1 MKKKFSALLLAAIL
15 CLSLIGTAFAAGHWE
30 NDPDYGPQWK
40 ADETET
46 YTITFDANGG
56 TISGSATMTTGTN
69 GKLTSLPSATR
80 SNYTFDGWYTAS
92 SGGTKVTTDTVFTSN
107 TTVYAHWTYNGGSG
121 NQGGGSSGGGGG
133 GGGSS
138 VSKKVSVNSTKN
150 GSVSIS
156 PSYPSKGNKVTL
168 TAKPNSGYVLDSIKV
183 LDSKGNEIELT
194 KVDDNKYT
202 FIMPDGKVT
211 VDAKFVKA
219 DGTSDASFS
228 DVSDTHW
235 AIKEITWAAENGIM
249 NGIGGGQFAPDR
261 TVTRQQLW
269 MVMARLGGSNPADMA
284 AARSW
289 AMSNN
294 ISDGTRPGEAL
305 TRQQLVA
312 ILYRYANLMGY
323 PTDGAT
329 EITTFPDHATVSDY
343 AKDAM
348 AWAVGNGIV
357 AGTSDGRLNPG
368 GTATRAQFAVI
379 MYRFDQKFA
388 N

>member
-1 MKKKFSALLLAAIL
+1 MKKRISALVLSVVL
-15 CLSLIGTAFAAGHWE
+15 CLGLLSTTAFAASTPSVTSTDGSKVIKVTGA
-30 NDPDYGPQWK
+30 DPNALCALWGDAKFEDLLLLFY
-40 ADETET
+40 ADENGVASVTVDAFKT
-46 YTITFDANGG
+46 YYVGVNGQSQDKA
-56 TISGSATMTTGTN
+56 ISVVVKDKATTPVG
-69 GKLTSLPSATR
+69 PSNPDR
-80 SNYTFDGWYTAS
+80 PS
-92 SGGTKVTTDTVFTSN
+92 
-107 TTVYAHWTYNGGSG
+107 
-121 NQGGGSSGGGGG
+121 GGSSHGGG

-138 VSKKVSVNSTKN
+138 VSKKVTVNSTKN
-150 GSVSIS
+150 GSVSVS

-168 TAKPNSGYVLDSIKV
+168 TVRPNSGYVLDSIKV
-183 LDSKGNEIELT
+183 LDSKGNEVALT
-194 KVDDNKYT
+194 KEADNKYT

-219 DGTSDASFS
+219 DGSSDAAFS
-228 DVSDTHW
+228 DVPDTHW

-312 ILYRYANLMGY
+312 ILYRYAQLMGY
-323 PTDGAT
+323 PTTGAADT
-329 EITTFPDHATVSDY
+329 STFPDHATVSAY

-357 AGTSDGRLNPG
+357 TGTSDDRLNPG
-368 GTATRAQFAVI
+368 GTASPAQFAVI

>member
-1 MKKKFSALLLAAIL
+1 MKKRISALVLSVVL
-15 CLSLIGTAFAAGHWE
+15 CLGLLSTTAFAAFTPSVTSTDGSKVIKVTGADSNALCALWGDE
-30 NDPDYGPQWK
+30 KFEDLLLLFY
-40 ADETET
+40 ADENGVASVTVDAFNT
-46 YTITFDANGG
+46 YYVGVNGQSQDKA
-56 TISGSATMTTGTN
+56 ISVVVKDKATTPVG
-69 GKLTSLPSATR
+69 PSNPDR
-80 SNYTFDGWYTAS
+80 PS
-92 SGGTKVTTDTVFTSN
+92 
-107 TTVYAHWTYNGGSG
+107 
-121 NQGGGSSGGGGG
+121 GGSSHGGG

-138 VSKKVSVNSTKN
+138 VSKKVTVNSTKN
-150 GSVSIS
+150 GSVSVS

-168 TAKPNSGYVLDSIKV
+168 TVRPNSGYVLDSIKV
-183 LDSKGNEIELT
+183 LDSKGNEVALT
-194 KVDDNKYT
+194 KEADNKYT

-219 DGTSDASFS
+219 DGSSDAAFS
-228 DVSDTHW
+228 DVPDTHW

-312 ILYRYANLMGY
+312 ILYRYAQLMGY
-323 PTDGAT
+323 PTTGAADT
-329 EITTFPDHATVSDY
+329 STFPDHATVSAY

-357 AGTSDGRLNPG
+357 TGTSNGRLNPG
-368 GTATRAQFAVI
+368 GTASRAQFAVI

>member
-1 MKKKFSALLLAAIL
+1 MKKRISALVLSVVL
-15 CLSLIGTAFAAGHWE
+15 CLGLLSTTAFAASTPSVTSTDGSKVIKVTGA
-30 NDPDYGPQWK
+30 DPNALCALWGDAKFEDLLLLFY
-40 ADETET
+40 ADENGVASVTVDAFKT
-46 YTITFDANGG
+46 YYVGVNGQSQDKA
-56 TISGSATMTTGTN
+56 ISVVVKDKATTPVG
-69 GKLTSLPSATR
+69 PSNPDR
-80 SNYTFDGWYTAS
+80 PS
-92 SGGTKVTTDTVFTSN
+92 
-107 TTVYAHWTYNGGSG
+107 
-121 NQGGGSSGGGGG
+121 GGSSHGGG

-138 VSKKVSVNSTKN
+138 VSKKVTVNSTKN
-150 GSVSIS
+150 GSVSVS

-168 TAKPNSGYVLDSIKV
+168 TVRPNSGYVLDSIKV
-183 LDSKGNEIELT
+183 LDSKGNEVALT
-194 KVDDNKYT
+194 KEADNKYT

-219 DGTSDASFS
+219 DGSSDAAFS
-228 DVSDTHW
+228 DVPDTHW

-312 ILYRYANLMGY
+312 ILYRYAQLMGY
-323 PTDGAT
+323 PTTGAADT
-329 EITTFPDHATVSDY
+329 STFPDHATVSAY

-357 AGTSDGRLNPG
+357 TGTSDGRLNPG
-368 GTATRAQFAVI
+368 GTASRAQFAVI

>member
-1 MKKKFSALLLAAIL
+1 MKKRISALVLSVVL
-15 CLSLIGTAFAAGHWE
+15 CLGLLSTTAFAASPSVTSTDGSKVIKVTGADSNALCALWGDE
-30 NDPDYGPQWK
+30 EFKDLLLLFY
-40 ADETET
+40 ADENGVASVTVDAFKT
-46 YTITFDANGG
+46 YYVGVNGQSQDKA
-56 TISGSATMTTGTN
+56 ISVVVKDKATTPVG
-69 GKLTSLPSATR
+69 PSNPDR
-80 SNYTFDGWYTAS
+80 PS
-92 SGGTKVTTDTVFTSN
+92 
-107 TTVYAHWTYNGGSG
+107 
-121 NQGGGSSGGGGG
+121 GGSSHGGG

-138 VSKKVSVNSTKN
+138 VSKKVTVNSTKN
-150 GSVSIS
+150 GSVSVS

-168 TAKPNSGYVLDSIKV
+168 TVRPNSGYVLDSIKV
-183 LDSKGNEIELT
+183 LDSKGNEVALT
-194 KVDDNKYT
+194 KEADNKYT

-219 DGTSDASFS
+219 DGSSDAAFS
-228 DVSDTHW
+228 DVPDTHW

-312 ILYRYANLMGY
+312 ILYRYAQLMGY
-323 PTDGAT
+323 PTTGAADT
-329 EITTFPDHATVSDY
+329 STFPDHATVSAY

-357 AGTSDGRLNPG
+357 TGTSDGRLNPG
-368 GTATRAQFAVI
+368 GTASRAQFAVI

>member
-1 MKKKFSALLLAAIL
+1 MKKRISALVLSVVL
-15 CLSLIGTAFAAGHWE
+15 CLGLLSTTAFAASTPSVTSTDGSKVIKVTGADPNALCALWGDAKFE
-30 NDPDYGPQWK
+30 NLLLLFY
-40 ADETET
+40 A
-46 YTITFDANGG
+46 DANGVASVTVDAFKTYYVG
-56 TISGSATMTTGTN
+56 VNGQSQNKAISVVVKDKATTPVG
-69 GKLTSLPSATR
+69 PSNPDR
-80 SNYTFDGWYTAS
+80 PS
-92 SGGTKVTTDTVFTSN
+92 
-107 TTVYAHWTYNGGSG
+107 
-121 NQGGGSSGGGGG
+121 GGSSHGGG

-138 VSKKVSVNSTKN
+138 VSKKVTVNSTKN
-150 GSVSIS
+150 GSVSVS

-168 TAKPNSGYVLDSIKV
+168 TVRPNSGYVLDSIKV
-183 LDSKGNEIELT
+183 LDSKGNEVALT
-194 KVDDNKYT
+194 KEADNKYT

-219 DGTSDASFS
+219 DGSSDAAFS
-228 DVSDTHW
+228 DVPDTHW

-312 ILYRYANLMGY
+312 ILYRYAQLMGY
-323 PTDGAT
+323 PTTGAADT
-329 EITTFPDHATVSDY
+329 STFPDHATVSAY

-357 AGTSDGRLNPG
+357 TGTSDGRLNPG
-368 GTATRAQFAVI
+368 GTASRAQFAVI

>member
-1 MKKKFSALLLAAIL
+1 MKKRISALVLSVVL
-15 CLSLIGTAFAAGHWE
+15 CLGLLSTTAFAASTPSVTSTDGSKVIKVTGA
-30 NDPDYGPQWK
+30 DPNALCALWGDAKFEDLLLLFY
-40 ADETET
+40 ADENGAASVTVDAFKT
-46 YTITFDANGG
+46 YYVGVNGQSQDKA
-56 TISGSATMTTGTN
+56 ISVVVKDKATTPVD
-69 GKLTSLPSATR
+69 PSNPDR
-80 SNYTFDGWYTAS
+80 PS
-92 SGGTKVTTDTVFTSN
+92 
-107 TTVYAHWTYNGGSG
+107 
-121 NQGGGSSGGGGG
+121 GGSSHGGG

-138 VSKKVSVNSTKN
+138 VSKKVTVNSTKN
-150 GSVSIS
+150 GSVSVS

-168 TAKPNSGYVLDSIKV
+168 TVRPNSGYVLDSIKV
-183 LDSKGNEIELT
+183 LDSKGNEVALT
-194 KVDDNKYT
+194 KEADNKYT

-219 DGTSDASFS
+219 DGSSDAAFS
-228 DVSDTHW
+228 DVPDTHW

-312 ILYRYANLMGY
+312 ILYRYAQLMGY
-323 PTDGAT
+323 PTTGAADT
-329 EITTFPDHATVSDY
+329 STFPDHATVSAY

-357 AGTSDGRLNPG
+357 TGTSDGRLNPG
-368 GTATRAQFAVI
+368 GTASRAQFAVI

>member
-1 MKKKFSALLLAAIL
+1 MKKRISALVLSVVL
-15 CLSLIGTAFAAGHWE
+15 CLGLLSTTAFAATT
-30 NDPDYGPQWK
+30 P
-40 ADETET
+40 T
-46 YTITFDANGG
+46 ANGSG
-56 TISGSATMTTGTN
+56 TAITVTAGAENANKLCALWSDTSYKELLLLFYTNASGNASITVDNT
-69 GKLTSLPSATR
+69 LTS
-80 SNYTFDGWYTAS
+80 
-92 SGGTKVTTDTVFTSN
+92 SN
-107 TTVYAHWTYNGGSG
+107 TYRIGIEGQSNTIQVEVDSTGPSDPGTGPSG
-121 NQGGGSSGGGGG
+121 GGGGG

>member
-1 MKKKFSALLLAAIL
+1 MKKRISALVLSVVL
-15 CLSLIGTAFAAGHWE
+15 CLGLLSTTAFAASTPSVTSTDGSKVIKVTGADSNALCALWGDAE
-30 NDPDYGPQWK
+30 FKDLLLLFY
-40 ADETET
+40 ADENGVASVTVDAFKT
-46 YTITFDANGG
+46 YYVGVNGQSQDKA
-56 TISGSATMTTGTN
+56 ISVVVKDKATTPVG
-69 GKLTSLPSATR
+69 PSNPDR
-80 SNYTFDGWYTAS
+80 PS
-92 SGGTKVTTDTVFTSN
+92 
-107 TTVYAHWTYNGGSG
+107 
-121 NQGGGSSGGGGG
+121 GGSSHGGG

-138 VSKKVSVNSTKN
+138 VSKKVTVNSTKN
-150 GSVSIS
+150 GSVSVS

-168 TAKPNSGYVLDSIKV
+168 TVRPNSGYVLDSIKV
-183 LDSKGNEIELT
+183 LDSKGNEVALT
-194 KVDDNKYT
+194 KEADNKYT

-219 DGTSDASFS
+219 DGSSDAAFS
-228 DVSDTHW
+228 DVPDTHW

-312 ILYRYANLMGY
+312 ILYRYAQLMGY
-323 PTDGAT
+323 PTTGAADT
-329 EITTFPDHATVSDY
+329 STFPDHATVSAY

-357 AGTSDGRLNPG
+357 TGTSDGRLNPG
-368 GTATRAQFAVI
+368 GTASRAQFAVI

>member
-1 MKKKFSALLLAAIL
+1 MKKRISALVLSVVL
-15 CLSLIGTAFAAGHWE
+15 CLGLLSTTAFAASTPSVTSTDGSKVIKVTGA
-30 NDPDYGPQWK
+30 DPNALCALWGDAEFEDLLLLFY
-40 ADETET
+40 ADENGMASVTVDAFKT
-46 YTITFDANGG
+46 YYVGVNGQSQDKA
-56 TISGSATMTTGTN
+56 ISVVVKDKATTPVG
-69 GKLTSLPSATR
+69 PSNPDR
-80 SNYTFDGWYTAS
+80 PS
-92 SGGTKVTTDTVFTSN
+92 
-107 TTVYAHWTYNGGSG
+107 
-121 NQGGGSSGGGGG
+121 GGSSHSGG

-138 VSKKVSVNSTKN
+138 VSKKVTVNSTKN
-150 GSVSIS
+150 GSVSVS

-168 TAKPNSGYVLDSIKV
+168 TVRPNSGYVLDSIKV
-183 LDSKGNEIELT
+183 LDSKGNEVALT
-194 KVDDNKYT
+194 KEADNKYT

-219 DGTSDASFS
+219 DGSSDAAFS
-228 DVSDTHW
+228 DVPDTHW

-312 ILYRYANLMGY
+312 ILYRYAQLMGY
-323 PTDGAT
+323 PTTGAADT
-329 EITTFPDHATVSDY
+329 STFPDHATVSAY

-357 AGTSDGRLNPG
+357 TGTSDGRLNPG
-368 GTATRAQFAVI
+368 GTASRAQFAVI

>member
-1 MKKKFSALLLAAIL
+1 MKKRISALVLSVVL
-15 CLSLIGTAFAAGHWE
+15 CLGLLSTTAFAAASTPSVTSTDGSKVIKVTGADSNALCALWGDE
-30 NDPDYGPQWK
+30 KYEDLLLLFY
-40 ADETET
+40 ADENGVASVTVDAFKT
-46 YTITFDANGG
+46 YHVGVNGQSQDKAITVVVKDK
-56 TISGSATMTTGTN
+56 ATTPVG
-69 GKLTSLPSATR
+69 PSNPDR
-80 SNYTFDGWYTAS
+80 PS
-92 SGGTKVTTDTVFTSN
+92 
-107 TTVYAHWTYNGGSG
+107 
-121 NQGGGSSGGGGG
+121 GGSSHGGG

-138 VSKKVSVNSTKN
+138 VSKKVTVNSTKN
-150 GSVSIS
+150 GSVSVS

-168 TAKPNSGYVLDSIKV
+168 TVRPNSGYVLDSIKV
-183 LDSKGNEIELT
+183 LDSKGNEVALT
-194 KVDDNKYT
+194 KEADNKYT

-219 DGTSDASFS
+219 DGSSDAAFS
-228 DVSDTHW
+228 DVPDTHW

-312 ILYRYANLMGY
+312 ILYRYAQLMGY
-323 PTDGAT
+323 PTTGAADT
-329 EITTFPDHATVSDY
+329 STFPDHATVSAY

-357 AGTSDGRLNPG
+357 TGTSDGRLNPG
-368 GTATRAQFAVI
+368 GTASRAQFAVI

>member
-1 MKKKFSALLLAAIL
+1 MKKRISALVLSVVL
-15 CLSLIGTAFAAGHWE
+15 CLGLLSTTAFAASTPSVTSTDGSKVIKVTGA
-30 NDPDYGPQWK
+30 DPNALCALWGDAKFEDLLLLFY
-40 ADETET
+40 ADENGVASVTVDAFKT
-46 YTITFDANGG
+46 YHVGVNGQSQDKA
-56 TISGSATMTTGTN
+56 ISVVVKDKATTPVG
-69 GKLTSLPSATR
+69 PSNPDR
-80 SNYTFDGWYTAS
+80 PS
-92 SGGTKVTTDTVFTSN
+92 
-107 TTVYAHWTYNGGSG
+107 
-121 NQGGGSSGGGGG
+121 GGSSHGGG

-138 VSKKVSVNSTKN
+138 VSKKVTVNSTKN
-150 GSVSIS
+150 GSVSVS

-168 TAKPNSGYVLDSIKV
+168 TVRPNSGYVLDSIKV
-183 LDSKGNEIELT
+183 LDSKGNEVALT
-194 KVDDNKYT
+194 KEADNKYT

-219 DGTSDASFS
+219 DGSSDAAFS
-228 DVSDTHW
+228 DVPDTHW

-312 ILYRYANLMGY
+312 ILYRYAQLMGY
-323 PTDGAT
+323 PTTGAADT
-329 EITTFPDHATVSDY
+329 STFPDHATVSAY

-357 AGTSDGRLNPG
+357 TGTSDGRLNPG
-368 GTATRAQFAVI
+368 GTASRAQFAVI

>member
-1 MKKKFSALLLAAIL
+1 MKKRISALVLSVVL
-15 CLSLIGTAFAAGHWE
+15 CLGLLSTTAFAAASTPSVTSTDGSKVIKVTGADSNALCALWGDE
-30 NDPDYGPQWK
+30 KYEDLLLLFY
-40 ADETET
+40 ADENGVASVTVDAFKT
-46 YTITFDANGG
+46 YYVGVNGQSQDKA
-56 TISGSATMTTGTN
+56 ISVVVKDKATTPVG
-69 GKLTSLPSATR
+69 PSNPDR
-80 SNYTFDGWYTAS
+80 PS
-92 SGGTKVTTDTVFTSN
+92 
-107 TTVYAHWTYNGGSG
+107 
-121 NQGGGSSGGGGG
+121 GGSSHGGG

-138 VSKKVSVNSTKN
+138 VSKKVTVNSTKN
-150 GSVSIS
+150 GSVSVS

-168 TAKPNSGYVLDSIKV
+168 TVRPNSGYVLDSIKV
-183 LDSKGNEIELT
+183 LDSKGNEVALT
-194 KVDDNKYT
+194 KEADNKYT

-219 DGTSDASFS
+219 DGSSDAAFS
-228 DVSDTHW
+228 DVPDTHW

-312 ILYRYANLMGY
+312 ILYRYAQLMGY
-323 PTDGAT
+323 PTTGAADT
-329 EITTFPDHATVSDY
+329 STFPDHATVSAY

-357 AGTSDGRLNPG
+357 TGTSDGRLNPG
-368 GTATRAQFAVI
+368 GTASRAQFAVI

>member
-1 MKKKFSALLLAAIL
+1 MKKRISALVLSVVL
-15 CLSLIGTAFAAGHWE
+15 CLGLLSTTAFAASTPSVTSTDGSKVIKVTGA
-30 NDPDYGPQWK
+30 GPNALCALWGDEEFEDLLLLFY
-40 ADETET
+40 ADENGVASVTVDAFKT
-46 YTITFDANGG
+46 YHVGVNGQSQDKAITVVVKDK
-56 TISGSATMTTGTN
+56 ATTPVG
-69 GKLTSLPSATR
+69 PSNPDR
-80 SNYTFDGWYTAS
+80 PS
-92 SGGTKVTTDTVFTSN
+92 
-107 TTVYAHWTYNGGSG
+107 
-121 NQGGGSSGGGGG
+121 GGSSHGGG

-138 VSKKVSVNSTKN
+138 VSKKVTVNSTKN
-150 GSVSIS
+150 GSVSVS

-168 TAKPNSGYVLDSIKV
+168 TVRPNSGYVLDSIKV
-183 LDSKGNEIELT
+183 LDSKGNEVALT
-194 KVDDNKYT
+194 KEADNKYT

-219 DGTSDASFS
+219 DGSSDAAFS
-228 DVSDTHW
+228 DVPDTHW

-312 ILYRYANLMGY
+312 ILYRYAQLMGY
-323 PTDGAT
+323 PTTGAADT
-329 EITTFPDHATVSDY
+329 STFPDHATVSAY

-357 AGTSDGRLNPG
+357 TGTSDGRLNPG
-368 GTATRAQFAVI
+368 GTASRAQFAVI

>member
-1 MKKKFSALLLAAIL
+1 MKKRISALVLSVVL
-15 CLSLIGTAFAAGHWE
+15 CLGLLSTTAFAATPTASGTE
-30 NDPDYGPQWK
+30 GQKTITVK
-40 ADETET
+40 ADANKLCALWGDAGFKNLLLLF
-46 YTITFDANGG
+46 YTDST
-56 TISGSATMTTGTN
+56 GSATITVDKTLATSDVYYVGAEDQSGTAQKVTIN
-69 GKLTSLPSATR
+69 
-80 SNYTFDGWYTAS
+80 AS
-92 SGGTKVTTDTVFTSN
+92 STNPPSPGPGP
-107 TTVYAHWTYNGGSG
+107 SG
-121 NQGGGSSGGGGG
+121 PSGGSSHGGG

-138 VSKKVSVNSTKN
+138 VSKKVTVNSTKN
-150 GSVSIS
+150 GSVSVS

-168 TAKPNSGYVLDSIKV
+168 TVRPNSGYVLDSIKV
-183 LDSKGNEIELT
+183 LDSKGNEVALT
-194 KVDDNKYT
+194 KEADNKYT

-219 DGTSDASFS
+219 DGSSDAAFS
-228 DVSDTHW
+228 DVPDTHW

-312 ILYRYANLMGY
+312 ILYRYAQLMGY
-323 PTDGAT
+323 PTTGAADT
-329 EITTFPDHATVSDY
+329 STFPDHATVSAY

-357 AGTSDGRLNPG
+357 TGTSDGRLNPG
-368 GTATRAQFAVI
+368 GTASRAQFAVI

>member
-1 MKKKFSALLLAAIL
+1 MKKRISALVLSVVL
-15 CLSLIGTAFAAGHWE
+15 CLGLLSTTAFAASTPSVTSTDGSKVIKVTGA
-30 NDPDYGPQWK
+30 GPNALCALWGDEEFEDLLLLFY
-40 ADETET
+40 ADENGVASVTVDAFKT
-46 YTITFDANGG
+46 YHVGVNGQSQDKAITVVVKDK
-56 TISGSATMTTGTN
+56 ATTPVG
-69 GKLTSLPSATR
+69 PSNPDR
-80 SNYTFDGWYTAS
+80 PS
-92 SGGTKVTTDTVFTSN
+92 
-107 TTVYAHWTYNGGSG
+107 
-121 NQGGGSSGGGGG
+121 GGSSHGGG

-138 VSKKVSVNSTKN
+138 VSKKVTVNSTKN
-150 GSVSIS
+150 GSVSVS

-168 TAKPNSGYVLDSIKV
+168 TVRPNSGYVLDSIKV
-183 LDSKGNEIELT
+183 LDSKGNEVALT
-194 KVDDNKYT
+194 KEADNKYT

-219 DGTSDASFS
+219 DGSSDAAFS
-228 DVSDTHW
+228 DVPDTHW

-269 MVMARLGGSNPADMA
+269 MVMARLGGSTPADMA

-312 ILYRYANLMGY
+312 ILYRYAQLMGY
-323 PTDGAT
+323 PTTGAADT
-329 EITTFPDHATVSDY
+329 STFPDHATVSAY

-357 AGTSDGRLNPG
+357 TGTSDGRLNPG
-368 GTATRAQFAVI
+368 GTASRAQFAVI

>member
-1 MKKKFSALLLAAIL
+1 MKKRISALVLSVVL
-15 CLSLIGTAFAAGHWE
+15 CLGLLSTTAFAAASTPSVTSTDGSKVIKVT
-30 NDPDYGPQWK
+30 G
-40 ADETET
+40 ADSNALCALWGDEEFKDLLLLF
-46 YTITFDANGG
+46 YADANGVASVTVDTFKTYYVG
-56 TISGSATMTTGTN
+56 VNGQSQDEAISVVVKDKATTPVG
-69 GKLTSLPSATR
+69 PSNPDR
-80 SNYTFDGWYTAS
+80 PS
-92 SGGTKVTTDTVFTSN
+92 
-107 TTVYAHWTYNGGSG
+107 
-121 NQGGGSSGGGGG
+121 GGSSHGGG

-138 VSKKVSVNSTKN
+138 VSKKVTVNSTKN
-150 GSVSIS
+150 GSVSVS

-168 TAKPNSGYVLDSIKV
+168 TVRPNSGYVLDSIKV
-183 LDSKGNEIELT
+183 LDSKGNEVALT
-194 KVDDNKYT
+194 KEADNKYT

-219 DGTSDASFS
+219 DGSSDAAFS
-228 DVSDTHW
+228 DVPDTHW

-312 ILYRYANLMGY
+312 ILYRYAQLMGY
-323 PTDGAT
+323 PTTGAADT
-329 EITTFPDHATVSDY
+329 STFPDHATVSAY

-357 AGTSDGRLNPG
+357 TGTSDGRLNPG
-368 GTATRAQFAVI
+368 GTASRAQFAVI

>member
-1 MKKKFSALLLAAIL
+1 MKKRISALVLSVVL
-15 CLSLIGTAFAAGHWE
+15 CLGLLSTTAFAASTPSVTSTDGSKVIKVTGADSNALCALWGDE
-30 NDPDYGPQWK
+30 EFEDLLLLFY
-40 ADETET
+40 ADENGVASVTVDAFKT
-46 YTITFDANGG
+46 YYVGVNGQSQDKA
-56 TISGSATMTTGTN
+56 ISVVVKDKATTPVG
-69 GKLTSLPSATR
+69 PSNPDR
-80 SNYTFDGWYTAS
+80 PS
-92 SGGTKVTTDTVFTSN
+92 
-107 TTVYAHWTYNGGSG
+107 
-121 NQGGGSSGGGGG
+121 GGSSHGGG

-138 VSKKVSVNSTKN
+138 VSKKVTVNSTKN
-150 GSVSIS
+150 GSVSVS

-168 TAKPNSGYVLDSIKV
+168 TVRPNSGYVLDSIKV
-183 LDSKGNEIELT
+183 LDSKGNEVALT
-194 KVDDNKYT
+194 KEADNKYT

-219 DGTSDASFS
+219 DGSSDAAFS
-228 DVSDTHW
+228 DVPDTHW

-312 ILYRYANLMGY
+312 ILYRYAQLMGY
-323 PTDGAT
+323 PTTGAADT
-329 EITTFPDHATVSDY
+329 STFPDHATVSAY

-357 AGTSDGRLNPG
+357 TGTSDGRLNPG
-368 GTATRAQFAVI
+368 GTASRAQFAVI

>member
-1 MKKKFSALLLAAIL
+1 MKKRISALVLSVVL
-15 CLSLIGTAFAAGHWE
+15 CLGLLSTTAFAASTPSVTSTDGSKVIEVAGADPNALCALWGDAKFE
-30 NDPDYGPQWK
+30 NLLLLFY
-40 ADETET
+40 A
-46 YTITFDANGG
+46 DANGVASVTVDAFKTYYVG
-56 TISGSATMTTGTN
+56 VNGQSQDKAIPVVVKDKATTPVG
-69 GKLTSLPSATR
+69 PSNPDR
-80 SNYTFDGWYTAS
+80 PS
-92 SGGTKVTTDTVFTSN
+92 
-107 TTVYAHWTYNGGSG
+107 
-121 NQGGGSSGGGGG
+121 GGSSHGGG

-138 VSKKVSVNSTKN
+138 VSKKVTVNSTKN
-150 GSVSIS
+150 GSVSVS

-168 TAKPNSGYVLDSIKV
+168 TVRPNSGYVLDSIKV
-183 LDSKGNEIELT
+183 LDSKGNEVALT
-194 KVDDNKYT
+194 KEADNKYT

-219 DGTSDASFS
+219 DGSSDAAFS
-228 DVSDTHW
+228 DVPDTHW

-312 ILYRYANLMGY
+312 ILYRYAQLMGY
-323 PTDGAT
+323 PTTGAADT
-329 EITTFPDHATVSDY
+329 STFPDHATVSAY

-357 AGTSDGRLNPG
+357 TGTSDGRLNPG
-368 GTATRAQFAVI
+368 GTASRAQFAVI

>member
-1 MKKKFSALLLAAIL
+1 MKKRISALVLSVVL
-15 CLSLIGTAFAAGHWE
+15 CLGLLSTTAFAASTPSVTSTDGSKVIKVTGADSNALCALWGDE
-30 NDPDYGPQWK
+30 EFEDLLLLFY
-40 ADETET
+40 ADENGVASVTVDAFKT
-46 YTITFDANGG
+46 YYVGVNGQSQNKA
-56 TISGSATMTTGTN
+56 ISVVVKDKATTPVG
-69 GKLTSLPSATR
+69 PSNPDR
-80 SNYTFDGWYTAS
+80 PS
-92 SGGTKVTTDTVFTSN
+92 
-107 TTVYAHWTYNGGSG
+107 
-121 NQGGGSSGGGGG
+121 GGSSHGGG

-138 VSKKVSVNSTKN
+138 VSKKVTVNSTKN
-150 GSVSIS
+150 GSVSVS

-168 TAKPNSGYVLDSIKV
+168 TVRPNSGYVLDSIKV
-183 LDSKGNEIELT
+183 LDSKGNEVALT
-194 KVDDNKYT
+194 KEADNKYT

-219 DGTSDASFS
+219 DGSSDAAFS
-228 DVSDTHW
+228 DVPDTHW

-312 ILYRYANLMGY
+312 ILYRYAQLMGY
-323 PTDGAT
+323 PTTGTADT
-329 EITTFPDHATVSDY
+329 STFPDHATVSAY

-357 AGTSDGRLNPG
+357 TGTSDGRLNPG
-368 GTATRAQFAVI
+368 GTASRAQFAVI

>member
-1 MKKKFSALLLAAIL
+1 MKKRISALVLSVVL
-15 CLSLIGTAFAAGHWE
+15 CLGLLSTTAFAATTTPTASGS
-30 NDPDYGPQWK
+30 GTTITVTAG
-40 ADETET
+40 ADNANKLCALWSDTT
-46 YTITFDANGG
+46 YTELLLLFYTDDSGNARITVDNTLTSSNTYRIGVEG
-56 TISGSATMTTGTN
+56 QTNTISVKVDSTG
-69 GKLTSLPSATR
+69 PSDPGTR
-80 SNYTFDGWYTAS
+80 P
-92 SGGTKVTTDTVFTSN
+92 
-107 TTVYAHWTYNGGSG
+107 
-121 NQGGGSSGGGGG
+121 SGGGGG

-168 TAKPNSGYVLDSIKV
+168 TAKPNSGYVLDTIKV

>member
-1 MKKKFSALLLAAIL
+1 MKKRISALVLSVVL
-15 CLSLIGTAFAAGHWE
+15 CLGLLSTTAFAASTPSVTSTDGSKVIKVTGA
-30 NDPDYGPQWK
+30 GPNALCALWGDEEFEDLLLLFY
-40 ADETET
+40 ADENGVASVTVDAFKT
-46 YTITFDANGG
+46 YHVGVNGQSQDKA
-56 TISGSATMTTGTN
+56 ISVVVKDKATTPVG
-69 GKLTSLPSATR
+69 PSNPDR
-80 SNYTFDGWYTAS
+80 PS
-92 SGGTKVTTDTVFTSN
+92 
-107 TTVYAHWTYNGGSG
+107 
-121 NQGGGSSGGGGG
+121 GGSSHGGG

-138 VSKKVSVNSTKN
+138 VSKKVTVNSTKN
-150 GSVSIS
+150 GSVSVS

-168 TAKPNSGYVLDSIKV
+168 TVRPNSGYVLDSIKV
-183 LDSKGNEIELT
+183 LDSKGNEVALT
-194 KVDDNKYT
+194 KEADNKYT

-219 DGTSDASFS
+219 DGSSDAAFS
-228 DVSDTHW
+228 DVPDTHW

-312 ILYRYANLMGY
+312 ILYRYAQLMGY
-323 PTDGAT
+323 PTTGAADT
-329 EITTFPDHATVSDY
+329 STFPDHATVSAY

-357 AGTSDGRLNPG
+357 TGTSDGRLNPG
-368 GTATRAQFAVI
+368 GTASRAQFAVI

>member
-1 MKKKFSALLLAAIL
+1 MKKRISALVLSVVL
-15 CLSLIGTAFAAGHWE
+15 CLGLLSTTAFAAASTPSVTSTDGSKVIKVTGADSNALCALWGDE
-30 NDPDYGPQWK
+30 EFEDLLLLFY
-40 ADETET
+40 ADENGVASVTVDAFKT
-46 YTITFDANGG
+46 YHVGVNGQSQDKAITVVVKDK
-56 TISGSATMTTGTN
+56 ATTPVG
-69 GKLTSLPSATR
+69 PSNPDR
-80 SNYTFDGWYTAS
+80 PS
-92 SGGTKVTTDTVFTSN
+92 
-107 TTVYAHWTYNGGSG
+107 
-121 NQGGGSSGGGGG
+121 GGSSHGGG

-138 VSKKVSVNSTKN
+138 VSKKVTVNSTKN
-150 GSVSIS
+150 GSVSVS

-168 TAKPNSGYVLDSIKV
+168 TVRPNSGYVLDSIKV
-183 LDSKGNEIELT
+183 LDSKGNEVALT
-194 KVDDNKYT
+194 KEADNKYT

-219 DGTSDASFS
+219 DGSSDAAFS
-228 DVSDTHW
+228 DVPDTHW

-312 ILYRYANLMGY
+312 ILYRYAQLMGY
-323 PTDGAT
+323 PTTGAADT
-329 EITTFPDHATVSDY
+329 STFPDHATVSAY

-357 AGTSDGRLNPG
+357 TGTSDGRLNPG
-368 GTATRAQFAVI
+368 GTASRAQFAVI

>member
-1 MKKKFSALLLAAIL
+1 MKKRISALVLSVVL
-15 CLSLIGTAFAAGHWE
+15 CLGLLSTTAFAAASTPSVTSTDGSKVIKVTGA
-30 NDPDYGPQWK
+30 GPNALCALWGDEEFEDLLLLFY
-40 ADETET
+40 ADENGVASVTVDAFNT
-46 YTITFDANGG
+46 YYVGVNGQSQDKA
-56 TISGSATMTTGTN
+56 ISVVVKDKATTPVG
-69 GKLTSLPSATR
+69 PSNPDR
-80 SNYTFDGWYTAS
+80 PS
-92 SGGTKVTTDTVFTSN
+92 
-107 TTVYAHWTYNGGSG
+107 
-121 NQGGGSSGGGGG
+121 GGSSHGGG

-138 VSKKVSVNSTKN
+138 VSKKVTVNSTKN
-150 GSVSIS
+150 GSVSVS

-168 TAKPNSGYVLDSIKV
+168 TVRPNSGYVLDSIKV
-183 LDSKGNEIELT
+183 LDSKGNEVALT
-194 KVDDNKYT
+194 KEADNKYT

-219 DGTSDASFS
+219 DGSSDAAFS
-228 DVSDTHW
+228 DVPDTHW

-312 ILYRYANLMGY
+312 ILYRYAQLMGY
-323 PTDGAT
+323 PTTGAADT
-329 EITTFPDHATVSDY
+329 STFPDHATVSAY

-357 AGTSDGRLNPG
+357 TGTSDGRLNPG
-368 GTATRAQFAVI
+368 GTASRAQFAVI

>member
-1 MKKKFSALLLAAIL
+1 MKKRISALVLSVVL
-15 CLSLIGTAFAAGHWE
+15 CLGLLSTTAFAASTPSVTSTDGSKVIKVTGA
-30 NDPDYGPQWK
+30 DPNALCALWGDEKFEDLLLLFY
-40 ADETET
+40 ADENGVASVTVDAFKT
-46 YTITFDANGG
+46 YHVGVNGQSQDKA
-56 TISGSATMTTGTN
+56 IPVVVKDKATTPVD
-69 GKLTSLPSATR
+69 PSNPDR
-80 SNYTFDGWYTAS
+80 PS
-92 SGGTKVTTDTVFTSN
+92 
-107 TTVYAHWTYNGGSG
+107 
-121 NQGGGSSGGGGG
+121 GGSSHGGG

-138 VSKKVSVNSTKN
+138 VSKKVTVNSTKN
-150 GSVSIS
+150 GSVSVS

-168 TAKPNSGYVLDSIKV
+168 TVRPNSGYVLDSIKV
-183 LDSKGNEIELT
+183 LDSKGNEVALT
-194 KVDDNKYT
+194 KEADNKYT

-219 DGTSDASFS
+219 DGSSDAAFS
-228 DVSDTHW
+228 DVPDTHW

-312 ILYRYANLMGY
+312 ILYRYAQLMGY
-323 PTDGAT
+323 PTTGAADT
-329 EITTFPDHATVSDY
+329 STFPDHATVSAY

-368 GTATRAQFAVI
+368 GTASRAQFAVI

>member
-1 MKKKFSALLLAAIL
+1 MKKRISALVLSVVL
-15 CLSLIGTAFAAGHWE
+15 CLGLLSTTAFATSTPSVTSTDGSKVIKVTGADSNALCALWGDAKFE
-30 NDPDYGPQWK
+30 NLLLLFY
-40 ADETET
+40 ADENGVASVTVDAFKT
-46 YTITFDANGG
+46 YYVGVNGQSQDKA
-56 TISGSATMTTGTN
+56 ISVVVKDKATTPVG
-69 GKLTSLPSATR
+69 PSNPDR
-80 SNYTFDGWYTAS
+80 PS
-92 SGGTKVTTDTVFTSN
+92 
-107 TTVYAHWTYNGGSG
+107 
-121 NQGGGSSGGGGG
+121 GGSSHGGG

-138 VSKKVSVNSTKN
+138 VSKKVTVNSTKN
-150 GSVSIS
+150 GSVSVS

-168 TAKPNSGYVLDSIKV
+168 TVRPNSGYVLDSIKV
-183 LDSKGNEIELT
+183 LDSKGNEVALT
-194 KVDDNKYT
+194 KEADNKYT

-219 DGTSDASFS
+219 DGSSDAAFS
-228 DVSDTHW
+228 DVPDTHW

-312 ILYRYANLMGY
+312 ILYRYAQLMGY
-323 PTDGAT
+323 PTTGAADT
-329 EITTFPDHATVSDY
+329 STFPDHATVSAY

-357 AGTSDGRLNPG
+357 TGTSDGRLNPG
-368 GTATRAQFAVI
+368 GTASRAQFAVI

>member
-1 MKKKFSALLLAAIL
+1 MKKRISALVLSVVL
-15 CLSLIGTAFAAGHWE
+15 CLGLLSTTAFAASTPSVTSTDGSKVIKVTGADSNALCALWGDE
-30 NDPDYGPQWK
+30 KFEDLLLLFY
-40 ADETET
+40 ADENGVASVTVDAFKT
-46 YTITFDANGG
+46 YYVGVNGQSQDEA
-56 TISGSATMTTGTN
+56 ISVVVKDKATTPVG
-69 GKLTSLPSATR
+69 PSNPDR
-80 SNYTFDGWYTAS
+80 PS
-92 SGGTKVTTDTVFTSN
+92 
-107 TTVYAHWTYNGGSG
+107 
-121 NQGGGSSGGGGG
+121 GGSSHGGG

-138 VSKKVSVNSTKN
+138 VSKKVTVNSTKN
-150 GSVSIS
+150 GSVSVS

-168 TAKPNSGYVLDSIKV
+168 TVRPNSGYVLDSIKV
-183 LDSKGNEIELT
+183 LDSKGNEVALT
-194 KVDDNKYT
+194 KEADNKYT

-219 DGTSDASFS
+219 DGSSDAAFS
-228 DVSDTHW
+228 DVPDTHW

-312 ILYRYANLMGY
+312 ILYRYAQLMGY
-323 PTDGAT
+323 PTTGAADT
-329 EITTFPDHATVSDY
+329 STFPDHATVSAY

-357 AGTSDGRLNPG
+357 TGTSDGRLNPG
-368 GTATRAQFAVI
+368 GTASRAQFAVI

>member
-1 MKKKFSALLLAAIL
+1 MKKRISALVLSVVL
-15 CLSLIGTAFAAGHWE
+15 CLGLLSTTAFAASTPSVTSTDGSKVIKVTGADSNALCALWGDAE
-30 NDPDYGPQWK
+30 FKNLLLLFY
-40 ADETET
+40 ADENGVASVTVDAFKT
-46 YTITFDANGG
+46 YHVGVNGQSQDKA
-56 TISGSATMTTGTN
+56 ISVVVKDKATTPVG
-69 GKLTSLPSATR
+69 PSNPDR
-80 SNYTFDGWYTAS
+80 PS
-92 SGGTKVTTDTVFTSN
+92 
-107 TTVYAHWTYNGGSG
+107 
-121 NQGGGSSGGGGG
+121 GGSSHGGG

-138 VSKKVSVNSTKN
+138 VSKKVTVNSTKN
-150 GSVSIS
+150 GSVSVS

-168 TAKPNSGYVLDSIKV
+168 TVRPNSGYVLDSIKV
-183 LDSKGNEIELT
+183 LDSKGNEVALT
-194 KVDDNKYT
+194 KEADNKYT

-219 DGTSDASFS
+219 DGSSDAAFS
-228 DVSDTHW
+228 DVPDTHW

-312 ILYRYANLMGY
+312 ILYRYAQLMGY
-323 PTDGAT
+323 PTTGAADT
-329 EITTFPDHATVSDY
+329 STFPDHATVSAY

-357 AGTSDGRLNPG
+357 TGTSDGRLNPG
-368 GTATRAQFAVI
+368 GTASRAQFAVI

>member
-1 MKKKFSALLLAAIL
+1 MKKRISALVLSVVL
-15 CLSLIGTAFAAGHWE
+15 CLGLLSTTAFAASTPSVTSTDGSKVIKVTGADSNALCALWGDE
-30 NDPDYGPQWK
+30 KYEDLLLLFY
-40 ADETET
+40 ADENGVASVTVDAFKT
-46 YTITFDANGG
+46 YYVGVNGQSQDEA
-56 TISGSATMTTGTN
+56 ISVVVKDKATTPVG
-69 GKLTSLPSATR
+69 PSNPDR
-80 SNYTFDGWYTAS
+80 PS
-92 SGGTKVTTDTVFTSN
+92 
-107 TTVYAHWTYNGGSG
+107 
-121 NQGGGSSGGGGG
+121 GGSSHGGG

-138 VSKKVSVNSTKN
+138 VSKKVTVNSTKN
-150 GSVSIS
+150 GSVSVS

-168 TAKPNSGYVLDSIKV
+168 TVRPNSGYVLDSIKV
-183 LDSKGNEIELT
+183 LDSKGNEVALT
-194 KVDDNKYT
+194 KEADNKYT

-219 DGTSDASFS
+219 DGSSDAAFS
-228 DVSDTHW
+228 DVPDTHW

-312 ILYRYANLMGY
+312 ILYRYAQLMGY
-323 PTDGAT
+323 PTTGAADT
-329 EITTFPDHATVSDY
+329 STFPDHATVSAY

-357 AGTSDGRLNPG
+357 TGTSDGRLNPG
-368 GTATRAQFAVI
+368 GTASRAQFAVI

>member
-1 MKKKFSALLLAAIL
+1 MKKRISALVLSVVL
-15 CLSLIGTAFAAGHWE
+15 CLGLLSTTAFAASTPSVTSTDGSKVIKVTGADSNALCALWGDAE
-30 NDPDYGPQWK
+30 FKNLLLLFY
-40 ADETET
+40 ADENGVASVTVDAFNT
-46 YTITFDANGG
+46 YYVGVNGQSQDKA
-56 TISGSATMTTGTN
+56 ISVVVKDKATTPVG
-69 GKLTSLPSATR
+69 PSNPDR
-80 SNYTFDGWYTAS
+80 PS
-92 SGGTKVTTDTVFTSN
+92 
-107 TTVYAHWTYNGGSG
+107 
-121 NQGGGSSGGGGG
+121 GGSSHGGG

-138 VSKKVSVNSTKN
+138 VSKKVTVNSTKN
-150 GSVSIS
+150 GSVSVS

-168 TAKPNSGYVLDSIKV
+168 TVRPNSGYVLDSIKV
-183 LDSKGNEIELT
+183 LDSKGNEVALT
-194 KVDDNKYT
+194 KEADNKYT

-219 DGTSDASFS
+219 DGSSDAAFS
-228 DVSDTHW
+228 DVPDTHW

-312 ILYRYANLMGY
+312 ILYRYAQLMGY
-323 PTDGAT
+323 PTTGAADT
-329 EITTFPDHATVSDY
+329 STFPDHATVSAY

-357 AGTSDGRLNPG
+357 TGTSDGRLNPG
-368 GTATRAQFAVI
+368 GTASRAQFAVI

>member
-1 MKKKFSALLLAAIL
+1 MKKRISALVLSVVL
-15 CLSLIGTAFAAGHWE
+15 CLGLLSTTAFAASTPSVTSTDGSKVIKVTGADPNALCALWGDAKFE
-30 NDPDYGPQWK
+30 NLLLLFY
-40 ADETET
+40 ADENGVASVTVDAFKT
-46 YTITFDANGG
+46 YYVGVNGQSQDKA
-56 TISGSATMTTGTN
+56 IPVVVKDKATTPVG
-69 GKLTSLPSATR
+69 PSNPDR
-80 SNYTFDGWYTAS
+80 PS
-92 SGGTKVTTDTVFTSN
+92 
-107 TTVYAHWTYNGGSG
+107 
-121 NQGGGSSGGGGG
+121 GGSSHGGG

-138 VSKKVSVNSTKN
+138 VSKKVTVNSTKN
-150 GSVSIS
+150 GSVSVS

-168 TAKPNSGYVLDSIKV
+168 TVRPNSGYVLDSIKV
-183 LDSKGNEIELT
+183 LDSKGNEVALT
-194 KVDDNKYT
+194 KEADNKYT

-219 DGTSDASFS
+219 DGSSDAAFS
-228 DVSDTHW
+228 DVPDTHW

-312 ILYRYANLMGY
+312 ILYRYAQLMGY
-323 PTDGAT
+323 PTTGAADT
-329 EITTFPDHATVSDY
+329 STFPDHATVSAY

-357 AGTSDGRLNPG
+357 TGTSDGRLNPG
-368 GTATRAQFAVI
+368 GTASRAQFAVI

>member
-1 MKKKFSALLLAAIL
+1 MKKRISALVLSVVL
-15 CLSLIGTAFAAGHWE
+15 CLGLLSTTAFAASTPSVTSTDGSKVIKVTGADSNALCALWGDE
-30 NDPDYGPQWK
+30 KFEDLLLLFY
-40 ADETET
+40 ADENGVASVTVDAFNT
-46 YTITFDANGG
+46 YYVGVNGQSQDKA
-56 TISGSATMTTGTN
+56 ISVVVKDKATTPVG
-69 GKLTSLPSATR
+69 PSNPDR
-80 SNYTFDGWYTAS
+80 PS
-92 SGGTKVTTDTVFTSN
+92 
-107 TTVYAHWTYNGGSG
+107 
-121 NQGGGSSGGGGG
+121 GGSSHGGG

-138 VSKKVSVNSTKN
+138 VSKKVTVNSTKN
-150 GSVSIS
+150 GSVSVS

-168 TAKPNSGYVLDSIKV
+168 TVRPNSGYVLDSIKV
-183 LDSKGNEIELT
+183 LDSKGNEVALT
-194 KVDDNKYT
+194 KEADNKYT

-219 DGTSDASFS
+219 DGSSDAAFS
-228 DVSDTHW
+228 DVPDTHW

-312 ILYRYANLMGY
+312 ILYRYAQLMGY
-323 PTDGAT
+323 PTTGAADT
-329 EITTFPDHATVSDY
+329 STFPDHATVSAY

-357 AGTSDGRLNPG
+357 TGTSDGRLNPG
-368 GTATRAQFAVI
+368 GTASRAQFAVI

>member
-1 MKKKFSALLLAAIL
+1 MKKRISALVLSVVL
-15 CLSLIGTAFAAGHWE
+15 CLGLLSTTAFAASTPSVTSTDGSKVIKVTGADPNALCALWGDAKFE
-30 NDPDYGPQWK
+30 NLLLLFY
-40 ADETET
+40 A
-46 YTITFDANGG
+46 DANGVASVTVDAFKTYYVG
-56 TISGSATMTTGTN
+56 VNGQSQDKAISVVVKDKATTPVG
-69 GKLTSLPSATR
+69 PSNPDR
-80 SNYTFDGWYTAS
+80 PS
-92 SGGTKVTTDTVFTSN
+92 
-107 TTVYAHWTYNGGSG
+107 
-121 NQGGGSSGGGGG
+121 GGSSHGGG

-138 VSKKVSVNSTKN
+138 VSKKVTVNSTKN
-150 GSVSIS
+150 GSVSVS

-168 TAKPNSGYVLDSIKV
+168 TVRPNSGYVLDSIKV
-183 LDSKGNEIELT
+183 LDSKGNEVALT
-194 KVDDNKYT
+194 KEADNKYT

-219 DGTSDASFS
+219 DGSSDAAFS
-228 DVSDTHW
+228 DVPDTHW

-312 ILYRYANLMGY
+312 ILYRYAQLMGY
-323 PTDGAT
+323 PTTGAADT
-329 EITTFPDHATVSDY
+329 STFPDHATVSAY

-357 AGTSDGRLNPG
+357 TGTSDGRLNPG
-368 GTATRAQFAVI
+368 GTASRAQFAVI

>member
-1 MKKKFSALLLAAIL
+1 MKKRISALVLSVVL
-15 CLSLIGTAFAAGHWE
+15 CLGLLSTTAFAASTPSVTSTDGSKVIKVTGADSNALCALWGDE
-30 NDPDYGPQWK
+30 KYEDLLLLFY
-40 ADETET
+40 ADENGVASVTVDAFNT
-46 YTITFDANGG
+46 YYVGVNGQSQDKA
-56 TISGSATMTTGTN
+56 ISVVVKDKATTPVG
-69 GKLTSLPSATR
+69 PSNPDR
-80 SNYTFDGWYTAS
+80 PS
-92 SGGTKVTTDTVFTSN
+92 
-107 TTVYAHWTYNGGSG
+107 
-121 NQGGGSSGGGGG
+121 GGSSHGGG

-138 VSKKVSVNSTKN
+138 VSKKVTVNSTKN
-150 GSVSIS
+150 GSVSVS

-168 TAKPNSGYVLDSIKV
+168 TVRPNSGYVLDSIKV
-183 LDSKGNEIELT
+183 LDSKGNEVALT
-194 KVDDNKYT
+194 KEADNKYT

-219 DGTSDASFS
+219 DGSSDAAFS
-228 DVSDTHW
+228 DVPDTHW

-312 ILYRYANLMGY
+312 ILYRYAQLMGY
-323 PTDGAT
+323 PTTGAADT
-329 EITTFPDHATVSDY
+329 STFPDHATVSAY

-357 AGTSDGRLNPG
+357 TGTSDGRLNPG
-368 GTATRAQFAVI
+368 GTASRAQFAVI

>member
-1 MKKKFSALLLAAIL
+1 MKKRISALVLSVVL
-15 CLSLIGTAFAAGHWE
+15 CLGLLSTTAFAASTPSVTSTDGSKVIKVTGA
-30 NDPDYGPQWK
+30 DPNALCALWGDAEFEDLLLLFY
-40 ADETET
+40 ADENGVASVTVDAFKT
-46 YTITFDANGG
+46 YYVGVNGQSQDKA
-56 TISGSATMTTGTN
+56 ISVVVKDKATTPVG
-69 GKLTSLPSATR
+69 PSNPDR
-80 SNYTFDGWYTAS
+80 PS
-92 SGGTKVTTDTVFTSN
+92 
-107 TTVYAHWTYNGGSG
+107 
-121 NQGGGSSGGGGG
+121 GGSSHGGG

-138 VSKKVSVNSTKN
+138 VSKKVTVNSTKN
-150 GSVSIS
+150 GSVSVS

-168 TAKPNSGYVLDSIKV
+168 TVRPNSGYVLDSIKV
-183 LDSKGNEIELT
+183 LDSKGNEVALT
-194 KVDDNKYT
+194 KEADNKYT

-219 DGTSDASFS
+219 DGSSDAAFS
-228 DVSDTHW
+228 DVPDTHW

-312 ILYRYANLMGY
+312 ILYRYAQLMGY
-323 PTDGAT
+323 PTTGAADT
-329 EITTFPDHATVSDY
+329 STFPDHATVSAY

-357 AGTSDGRLNPG
+357 TGTSDGRLNPG
-368 GTATRAQFAVI
+368 GTASRAQFAVI

>member
-1 MKKKFSALLLAAIL
+1 MKKRISALVLSVVL
-15 CLSLIGTAFAAGHWE
+15 CLGLLSTTAFAASTPSVTSTDGSKVIKVTGA
-30 NDPDYGPQWK
+30 DPNALCALWGDAEFEDLLLLFY
-40 ADETET
+40 A
-46 YTITFDANGG
+46 DANGVASVTVDAFKTYYVG
-56 TISGSATMTTGTN
+56 VNGQSQDKAISVVVKDKATTPVG
-69 GKLTSLPSATR
+69 PSNPDR
-80 SNYTFDGWYTAS
+80 PS
-92 SGGTKVTTDTVFTSN
+92 
-107 TTVYAHWTYNGGSG
+107 
-121 NQGGGSSGGGGG
+121 GGSSHGGG

-138 VSKKVSVNSTKN
+138 VSKKVTVNSTKN
-150 GSVSIS
+150 GSVSVS

-168 TAKPNSGYVLDSIKV
+168 TVRPNSGYVLDSIKV
-183 LDSKGNEIELT
+183 LDSKGNEVALT
-194 KVDDNKYT
+194 KEADNKYT

-219 DGTSDASFS
+219 DGSSDAAFS
-228 DVSDTHW
+228 DVPDTHW

-312 ILYRYANLMGY
+312 ILYRYAQLMGY
-323 PTDGAT
+323 PTTGAADT
-329 EITTFPDHATVSDY
+329 STFPDHATVSAY

-357 AGTSDGRLNPG
+357 TGTSDGRLNPG
-368 GTATRAQFAVI
+368 GTASRAQFAVI

>member
-1 MKKKFSALLLAAIL
+1 MKKRISALVLSVVL
-15 CLSLIGTAFAAGHWE
+15 CLGLLSTTAFAASTPSVTSTDGSKVIKVTGA
-30 NDPDYGPQWK
+30 DPNALCALWGDAKFEDLLLLFY
-40 ADETET
+40 ADENGVASVTVDAFKT
-46 YTITFDANGG
+46 YYVGVNGQSQDEA
-56 TISGSATMTTGTN
+56 ISVVVKDKATTPVG
-69 GKLTSLPSATR
+69 PSNPDR
-80 SNYTFDGWYTAS
+80 PS
-92 SGGTKVTTDTVFTSN
+92 
-107 TTVYAHWTYNGGSG
+107 
-121 NQGGGSSGGGGG
+121 GGSSHGGG

-138 VSKKVSVNSTKN
+138 VSKKVTVNSTKN
-150 GSVSIS
+150 GSVSVS

-168 TAKPNSGYVLDSIKV
+168 TVRPNSGYVLDSIKV
-183 LDSKGNEIELT
+183 LDSKGNEVALT
-194 KVDDNKYT
+194 KEADNKYT

-219 DGTSDASFS
+219 DGSSDAAFS
-228 DVSDTHW
+228 DVPDTHW

-312 ILYRYANLMGY
+312 ILYRYAQLMGY
-323 PTDGAT
+323 PTTGAADT
-329 EITTFPDHATVSDY
+329 STFPDHATVSAY

-357 AGTSDGRLNPG
+357 TGTSDGRLNPG
-368 GTATRAQFAVI
+368 GTASRAQFAVI

>member
-1 MKKKFSALLLAAIL
+1 MKKRISALVLSVVL
-15 CLSLIGTAFAAGHWE
+15 CLGLLSTTAFAASTPSVTSTDGSKVIKVTGADSNALCALWGDE
-30 NDPDYGPQWK
+30 KFEDLLLLFY
-40 ADETET
+40 ADENGVASVTVDAFKT
-46 YTITFDANGG
+46 YHVGVNGQSQDKA
-56 TISGSATMTTGTN
+56 ISVVVKDKATTPVG
-69 GKLTSLPSATR
+69 PSNPDR
-80 SNYTFDGWYTAS
+80 PS
-92 SGGTKVTTDTVFTSN
+92 
-107 TTVYAHWTYNGGSG
+107 
-121 NQGGGSSGGGGG
+121 GGSSHGGG

-138 VSKKVSVNSTKN
+138 VSKKVTVNSTKN
-150 GSVSIS
+150 GSVSVS

-168 TAKPNSGYVLDSIKV
+168 TVRPNSGYVLDSIKV
-183 LDSKGNEIELT
+183 LDSKGNEVALT
-194 KVDDNKYT
+194 KEADNKYT

-219 DGTSDASFS
+219 DGSSDAAFS
-228 DVSDTHW
+228 DVPDTHW

-312 ILYRYANLMGY
+312 ILYRYAQLMGY
-323 PTDGAT
+323 PTTGAADT
-329 EITTFPDHATVSDY
+329 STFPDHATVSAY

-357 AGTSDGRLNPG
+357 TGTSDGRLNPG
-368 GTATRAQFAVI
+368 GTASRAQFAVI